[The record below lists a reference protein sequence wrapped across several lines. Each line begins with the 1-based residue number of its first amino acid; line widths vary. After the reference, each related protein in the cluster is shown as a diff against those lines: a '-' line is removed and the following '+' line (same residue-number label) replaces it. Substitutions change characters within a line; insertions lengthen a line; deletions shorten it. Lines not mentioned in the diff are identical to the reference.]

1 MSKTG
6 KYILY
11 ALLSCAA
18 IAICK
23 GMLVKDGPEPGIFE
37 GKAHGQLIV
46 FHAGSLSVPFREICE
61 EFSKDNPQI
70 NVIREAAGSRACARK
85 ICDLK
90 KPCDVIAS
98 ADYMVIDTLLIPEYA
113 DWNIKFTANE
123 MAIAFIK
130 DSKWAGKIN
139 KDNWYELLLNREVS
153 YGRSDPNLDPCGY
166 RSVITIGLA
175 EQFYSRR
182 GLRDEM
188 LAKDTRYM
196 RPKEVDLLS
205 LLEVGELDF
214 IFIYRS
220 VAWQHGL
227 GILRLPDEINL
238 KKAEFADYYKRASV
252 NISGKKPG
260 TFITRPGA
268 PILYGLT
275 IPKNAPNRAAALLF
289 ADFLLDCNKGGAI
302 LERNGQ
308 PLRVPLPT
316 ESFEN
321 VPEQLR
327 DFALQGERGN
337 DR

>member
-11 ALLSCAA
+11 AVLSCAA
-18 IAICK
+18 IVVCK
-23 GMLVKDGPEPGIFE
+23 GMLAKNSPEPGSFE
-37 GKAHGQLIV
+37 GKAHGKLIV
-46 FHAGSLSVPFREICE
+46 FHAGSLAVPFREICE
-61 EFSKDNPQI
+61 EFSKENPQI
-70 NVIREAAGSRACARK
+70 SVIREVAGSRACARK
-85 ICDLK
+85 ICDLQ
-90 KPCDVIAS
+90 KPCDVIATS
-98 ADYMVIDTLLIPEYA
+98 DYTVIDALLIPEHA
-113 DWNIKFTANE
+113 DWNIKFTSNE
-123 MAIAFIK
+123 MAIAFLK
-130 DSKWAGKIN
+130 DSKWSGKIN

-153 YGRSDPNLDPCGY
+153 FGRSDPNLDPCGY

-175 EQFYSRR
+175 EQYYNRR

-214 IFIYRS
+214 IFIYSS

-227 GILRLPDEINL
+227 GILRLPEKINL
-238 KKAEFADYYKRASV
+238 KKAEFADYYKRVSV
-252 NISGKKPG
+252 KISGKKPG
-260 TFITRPGA
+260 TFIRRAGA

-275 IPKNAPNRAAALLF
+275 IPKDAPNRAAAILF
-289 ADFLLDCNKGGAI
+289 ADFLLDWNKGGAI

-327 DFALQGERGN
+327 GFALRAGRE